1 MSDLKEAALR
11 EEVRAFLEK
20 FPKRGGPVMARAI
33 FDAKDGKNKML
44 NLIRAQRNAGA
55 ENISTQNYF
64 ETPIEVGN
72 GQSIKIRVYNAE
84 PERPKTALIY
94 LHGGGWTIGSAQTCA
109 KVCSDFSKDFTVIVP
124 EYRLAP
130 EHPYPAALD
139 DVLSAVKWALENSKR
154 LGILNGDFFMCGDS
168 AGGHLAITSA
178 LKSILQKLPT
188 PAKLALF
195 YPVTSMFYK
204 GDSWDR
210 FASGYALD
218 AEAMEAFNCAYCGD
232 ISARRQPCVSPLE
245 FADLKAFP
253 PTITIFASHDI
264 LRDQCEQFAKK
275 TRRSRRAVALRM
287 HRGCAAHFYDYA
299 GHGGMLQRGV
309 STCPRLSNFRY
320 AARIERK

>member
-1 MSDLKEAALR
+1 M
-11 EEVRAFLEK
+11 
-20 FPKRGGPVMARAI
+20 
-33 FDAKDGKNKML
+33 
-44 NLIRAQRNAGA
+44 
-55 ENISTQNYF
+55 
-64 ETPIEVGN
+64 
-72 GQSIKIRVYNAE
+72 
-84 PERPKTALIY
+84 
-94 LHGGGWTIGSAQTCA
+94 
-109 KVCSDFSKDFTVIVP
+109 P

-139 DVLSAVKWALENSKR
+139 DVLSTVKWSLENSKR

-275 TRRSRRAVALRM
+275 LAE
-287 HRGCAAHFYDYA
+287 A
-299 GHGGMLQRGV
+299 GV
-309 STCPRLSNFRY
+309 PSRY
-320 AARIERK
+320 ACIEGAPHIFMTMPGMEECYNEAFKLARDFLISDMPRE

>member
-55 ENISTQNYF
+55 ESISTQNYF

-139 DVLSAVKWALENSKR
+139 DVLSTVKWALENSKR

-275 TRRSRRAVALRM
+275 LAEAGVPSRCTCIEGAPHIFM
-287 HRGCAAHFYDYA
+287 TMP
-299 GHGGMLQRGV
+299 GMEECYNEAFKLARDFLI
-309 STCPRLSNFRY
+309 SDMPR
-320 AARIERK
+320 E